1 MFGERGMLQASPA
14 RSSQLA
20 HYSAAGIR
28 QDRLDDYYEE
38 SFAATLNA
46 FIRDVEA
53 GVPLQPDLTDGLRAQ
68 LIAEAAVQSMATN
81 RPVQISD

>member
-1 MFGERGMLQASPA
+1 MLQASPA
-14 RSSQLA
+14 RTAQLA

-28 QDRLDDYYEE
+28 LGRFHDYYDE

-53 GVPLQPDLTDGLRAQ
+53 GVPLQPDLADGLRAQ
-68 LIAEAAVQSMATN
+68 MIAEAAVESLATN